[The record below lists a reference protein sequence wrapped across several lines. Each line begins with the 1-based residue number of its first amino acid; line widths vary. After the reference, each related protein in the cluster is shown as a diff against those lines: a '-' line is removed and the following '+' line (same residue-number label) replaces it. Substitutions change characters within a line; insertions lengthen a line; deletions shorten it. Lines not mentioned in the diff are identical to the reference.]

1 MNQLPMAERAFVQVL
16 TLNAAFHDAR
26 YMLSQV
32 YEREGKLPDA
42 LRECSYVVQA
52 APGNTAAQ
60 AMLQRLRGSAP
71 R

>member
-16 TLNAAFHDAR
+16 TLNPAFHDAR
-26 YMLSQV
+26 FMLSQV
-32 YEREGKLPDA
+32 YEREGKLADA

-52 APGNTAAQ
+52 SPANQGAQ
-60 AMLQRLRGSAP
+60 AMLLRLRGPA